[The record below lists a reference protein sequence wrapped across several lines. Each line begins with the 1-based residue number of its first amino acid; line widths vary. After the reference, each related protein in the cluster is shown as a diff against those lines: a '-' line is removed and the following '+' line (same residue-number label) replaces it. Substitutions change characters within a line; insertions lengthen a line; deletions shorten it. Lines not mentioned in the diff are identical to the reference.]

1 MTMPTHI
8 PRDPREYWGKAIADM
23 RQTNQILKEEQ
34 EQTKRHLKA
43 LHIINRTSRSH
54 IQEMQQEQ
62 QDLMCK
68 LTEMLAAAA
77 PSNSRIPST
86 KLSTKLNK
94 VPFSGSQLPQPPPG
108 LDLPEGP
115 DTGEGITN
123 EVPVL
128 SPSNLPKT
136 KLAFI
141 EPVGLSLSI
150 DANPME
156 CGNVIKARLERAP
169 EYRLGFQSDS
179 TPSQSHD
186 LLDQSLG
193 FLRHMKKDV
202 PTQSFAPSEHNVAS
216 ELSSKKKMS

>member
-1 MTMPTHI
+1 MAIPTHI
-8 PRDPREYWGKAIADM
+8 PRDPREYWRNAIADM
-23 RQTNQILKEEQ
+23 RQTNKILKEEQ